1 MKLPLITLAPLLVE
15 ADDFVDEIDAGET
28 APLRLAYFLRDSS
41 LLFSEQINV
50 QHSFIFSFFLSPIE
64 CEWKKE
70 RKNLKIY
77 YWNCSHS
84 RNYAITLL
92 SFWNPRWSKNKS
104 YMLVWSRG
112 LNFPGWGTCIWKGL
126 FGHLVVK

>member
-50 QHSFIFSFFLSPIE
+50 QHSFIFSFFLSRIE

-70 RKNLKIY
+70 RKKESKDI
-77 YWNCSHS
+77 
-84 RNYAITLL
+84 LL
-92 SFWNPRWSKNKS
+92 ELLAQSQLCHNP
-104 YMLVWSRG
+104 
-112 LNFPGWGTCIWKGL
+112 T
-126 FGHLVVK
+126 